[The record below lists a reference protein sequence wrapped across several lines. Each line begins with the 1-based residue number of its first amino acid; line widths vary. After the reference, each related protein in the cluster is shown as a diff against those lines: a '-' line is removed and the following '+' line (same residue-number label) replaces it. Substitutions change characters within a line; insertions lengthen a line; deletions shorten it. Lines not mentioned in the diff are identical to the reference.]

1 MNYFSRI
8 LKDYFKRN
16 IIKYIFLSLI
26 LISGIIAGSITV
38 NFLSDIQSVNLQ
50 RYISGFLANVNDVSV
65 DYSSIFFYQ
74 CQIT

>member
-65 DYSSIFFYQ
+65 DYSSIFF
-74 CQIT
+74 INVK

>member
-65 DYSSIFFYQ
+65 DY
-74 CQIT
+74 